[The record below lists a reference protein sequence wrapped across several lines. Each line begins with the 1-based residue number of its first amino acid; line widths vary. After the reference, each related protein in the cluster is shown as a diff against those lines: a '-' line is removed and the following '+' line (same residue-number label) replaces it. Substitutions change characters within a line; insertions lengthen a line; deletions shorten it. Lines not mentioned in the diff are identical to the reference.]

1 MEGWWGQRTMLSLMK
16 CGGLCSS
23 VLKTRILHRELSSL
37 SKIQRVIVFAVVPS
51 LDISSQSSSSW
62 NPELEPESE
71 SAPLVWRRLDYEES
85 RLSQSSQGELSF
97 YGETRVVENVGNKDL
112 MFRLK
117 LNCVECILVREH
129 IYDQH
134 ECTTFFLLLQLVLL
148 QQAIQ
153 SSSLMV
159 YLPRQMEFLALGCQ
173 MASERPMM

>member
-1 MEGWWGQRTMLSLMK
+1 M
-16 CGGLCSS
+16 
-23 VLKTRILHRELSSL
+23 
-37 SKIQRVIVFAVVPS
+37 
-51 LDISSQSSSSW
+51 
-62 NPELEPESE
+62 
-71 SAPLVWRRLDYEES
+71 
-85 RLSQSSQGELSF
+85 
-97 YGETRVVENVGNKDL
+97 VENVGNKDL

-159 YLPRQMEFLALGCQ
+159 YLPRQMGFLALGCQ